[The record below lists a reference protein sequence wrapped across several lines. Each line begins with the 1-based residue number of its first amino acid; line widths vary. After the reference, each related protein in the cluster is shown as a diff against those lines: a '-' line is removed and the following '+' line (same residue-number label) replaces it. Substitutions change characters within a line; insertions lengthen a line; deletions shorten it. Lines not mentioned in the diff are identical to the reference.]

1 MYVCVCMYA
10 HTNTCTWYIFACT
23 CMFTYTSI
31 TTLFSSYYAFV
42 WASQVA
48 QLVKNPPAM
57 QETPSS
63 IPGLGSSIGE
73 GIGYPFQSF
82 QYSWASLLAQ
92 MVKNPPAMLETWF
105 QTLSW
110 EDPLEEGL
118 ETHSNILACR
128 MPMDRGPWRLQSM
141 GSQRVSRTD

>member
-48 QLVKNPPAM
+48 QLVKNPPAV
-57 QETPSS
+57 QETSSS
-63 IPGLGSSIGE
+63 IPGLGSSPEE
-73 GIGYPFQSF
+73 GIGYPLQD
-82 QYSWASLLAQ
+82 SWASLVAQ
-92 MVKNPPAMLETWF
+92 LVKKSESEVAQSCPTLCDPTDCSLLGFSIHGIFQATVLEWGAISF
-105 QTLSW
+105 S
-110 EDPLEEGL
+110 
-118 ETHSNILACR
+118 
-128 MPMDRGPWRLQSM
+128 RGS
-141 GSQRVSRTD
+141 S

>member
-48 QLVKNPPAM
+48 QLVKNPPAV
-57 QETPSS
+57 QETSSS
-63 IPGLGSSIGE
+63 IPGLGSSPEE
-73 GIGYPFQSF
+73 GIGYPL
-82 QYSWASLLAQ
+82 QYFWASLVAQ
-92 MVKNPPAMLETWF
+92 MGKNLSAMQETWIRP
-105 QTLSW
+105 LGW
-110 EDPLEEGL
+110 EDALEEGIA
-118 ETHSNILACR
+118 THSSILA
-128 MPMDRGPWRLQSM
+128 
-141 GSQRVSRTD
+141 